1 MKRIELIHMAKSRNI
16 NKSTI
21 QKPIEQ
27 YEHKDKDRVNNPPVG
42 LVNLNTDIGGKR
54 KKTYQ

>member
-1 MKRIELIHMAKSRNI
+1 MAKSRNT
-16 NKSTI
+16 NKSTT

-27 YEHKDKDRVNNPPVG
+27 YEHKDKYRVNNTPEG